1 MRGTV
6 GVDHWSGSGVWMD
19 AIANATSVR
28 EISGSA
34 ASVVSPVCHGRIMPC
49 DWPWISGF
57 LARNGGTVYVY
68 VYLPRT
74 GCHCLLIL
82 DLGPV

>member
-1 MRGTV
+1 V